1 MVSPVGEG
9 DPHGGAHEVALGHG
23 GHAVGAGGDV
33 VQTVGAG
40 GVGHG
45 VLVGEAGAVKELD
58 GGVRNGVGAVGD
70 GAVYRGQ
77 NAGGGGKDQ
86 IDVLLLETL
95 DLEAAAV
102 RQTIEVLQG
111 VSHWMITS

>member
-1 MVSPVGEG
+1 MGSVPSVTVPYT
-9 DPHGGAHEVALGHG
+9 VARTLR
-23 GHAVGAGGDV
+23 A
-33 VQTVGAG
+33 
-40 GVGHG
+40 
-45 VLVGEAGAVKELD
+45 
-58 GGVRNGVGAVGD
+58 
-70 GAVYRGQ
+70 
-77 NAGGGGKDQ
+77 GGKDQ